1 LLVVGT
7 HIDARRNPVKHWLLF
22 PAAAVL
28 LIVACNPDSRTP
40 TQAPTQPA
48 GSASALG
55 FELQNPATHIMLLR
69 GHVRPSLSLGAAP
82 TSGNGIDYHGGPI
95 IYTQKVAA
103 IYWSNRTI
111 YPGGPAAG
119 TNGPGSTDGSVVGFF
134 MNHLGG
140 SPYYNINTTYFDKVG
155 THIQNS
161 VTYTQYWAA
170 NTNVPL
176 AGQPVLDMQIQAQVI
191 AGFTS
196 GKLTYDPSTLYLVF
210 SDALVNLGGQFGV
223 VYCAYHGN
231 FAWNGND
238 VKYAAMPHDIDF
250 FTCSALNGSPNND
263 PAADAEVNTLA
274 HETEETNTDED
285 LNAWYDSNGNENGD
299 KCAWNFGA
307 TYKTAN
313 GATAN
318 MNLGGKD
325 FLVQQNWVNANGG
338 SCRLSW

>member
-1 LLVVGT
+1 MK
-7 HIDARRNPVKHWLLF
+7 RWLLF
-22 PAAAVL
+22 TAGAGFLVVSCSPE
-28 LIVACNPDSRTP
+28 SR
-40 TQAPTQPA
+40 APTQPDH
-48 GSASALG
+48 SS
-55 FELQNPATHIMLLR
+55 PAAVFAQQHPETHIMLLR
-69 GHVRPSLSLGAAP
+69 GQVRPLSLGAAP
-82 TSGNGIDYHGGPI
+82 ASGNGIDYHGGPI

-103 IYWSNRTI
+103 IYWSNGTI
-111 YPGGPAAG
+111 YPGGPAPG
-119 TNGPGSTDGSVVGFF
+119 SNGPGSADGSLVGFF
-134 MNHLGG
+134 MSHLGG
-140 SPYYNINTTYFDKVG
+140 SPYYDGAG

-176 AGQPVLDMQIQAQVI
+176 PGQPVLDSQIQAQIV

-210 SDALVNLGGQFGV
+210 TDALVNLGGGFGS

-231 FAWNGND
+231 FSWNGND
-238 VKYAAMPHDIDF
+238 VKFGAMPHDIDF
-250 FTCSALNGSPNND
+250 FDCNALSGSPNND

-285 LNAWYDSNGNENGD
+285 LNAWYDASGNENAD
-299 KCAWNFGA
+299 KCAWTFGS
-307 TYKTAN
+307 TYTTGN
-313 GATAN
+313 GSTAN

>member
-1 LLVVGT
+1 MKRWLLVTAGAGFLVVSCS
-7 HIDARRNPVKHWLLF
+7 PE
-22 PAAAVL
+22 
-28 LIVACNPDSRTP
+28 SRAP
-40 TQAPTQPA
+40 TQAFRSSPA
-48 GSASALG
+48 AVFA
-55 FELQNPATHIMLLR
+55 QQHPATHIMLLR
-69 GHVRPSLSLGAAP
+69 GQVRALSLGATPA
-82 TSGNGIDYHGGPI
+82 SGNGIDYHGGPI

-103 IYWSNRTI
+103 IYWSNATI
-111 YPGGPAAG
+111 YPGGPAPG
-119 TNGPGSTDGSVVGFF
+119 TNGPGSADGSLVGFF
-134 MNHLGG
+134 MSHLGG
-140 SPYYNINTTYFDKVG
+140 SPYYNINTTYYDGGG
-155 THIQNS
+155 THVQNS

-176 AGQPVLDMQIQAQVI
+176 PGQPVLDSQIQAQIV

-210 SDALVNLGGQFGV
+210 TDVLVNLGGGFGT

-231 FAWNGND
+231 FTWNGND
-238 VKYAAMPHDIDF
+238 VKFGAMPHDIDF
-250 FTCSALNGSPNND
+250 FDCNALTGSPNND

-285 LNAWYDSNGNENGD
+285 LNAWYDASGNENAD
-299 KCAWNFGA
+299 KCAWTFGA
-307 TYKTAN
+307 TYTTQN
-313 GATAN
+313 GSTAN

>member
-1 LLVVGT
+1 MK
-7 HIDARRNPVKHWLLF
+7 RWLLF
-22 PAAAVL
+22 PAGAAFLV
-28 LIVACNPDSRTP
+28 VACNPDSR
-40 TQAPTQPA
+40 APTQPA
-48 GSASALG
+48 GSANAPA
-55 FELQNPATHIMLLR
+55 FELQHPATHIMLLR
-69 GHVRPSLSLGAAP
+69 GHVRPHVSPSLSLGAAP

-95 IYTQKVAA
+95 IYTQNVAA

-119 TNGPGSTDGSVVGFF
+119 TSGPGSADGSVVGFF

-140 SPYYNINTTYFDKVG
+140 SPYYNINTTYYDAVG
-155 THIQNS
+155 TPIQNS

-170 NTNVPL
+170 TTNVPL
-176 AGQPVLDMQIQAQVI
+176 PLVPVLDAQIQAQVI
-191 AGFTS
+191 EGFTS
-196 GKLTYDPSTLYLVF
+196 GNLTYDPNTLYLVF
-210 SDALVNLGGQFGV
+210 SDAMVNLGGEFGI

-231 FAWNGND
+231 FTWNGND

-250 FTCSALNGSPNND
+250 FDCSALNGSPNND

-299 KCAWNFGA
+299 KCAWTFGS
-307 TYKTAN
+307 TYATAN
-313 GATAN
+313 GASAN

-338 SCRLSW
+338 SCQLSW

>member
-1 LLVVGT
+1 
-7 HIDARRNPVKHWLLF
+7 VKRWLLF
-22 PAAAVL
+22 TAGAGFLVVSCSPE
-28 LIVACNPDSRTP
+28 SR
-40 TQAPTQPA
+40 APTQTFRSSPA
-48 GSASALG
+48 AVFA
-55 FELQNPATHIMLLR
+55 QQHPATHIMLLR
-69 GHVRPSLSLGAAP
+69 GQVRPLSLGAAP
-82 TSGNGIDYHGGPI
+82 ASGNGIDYHGGPI

-103 IYWSNRTI
+103 IYWSNGTI
-111 YPGGPAAG
+111 YPGGPAPG
-119 TNGPGSTDGSVVGFF
+119 TNGPGSGDGSLVGFF

-140 SPYYNINTTYFDKVG
+140 SPYYNINTTYYDGGG
-155 THIQNS
+155 THVQNS

-176 AGQPVLDMQIQAQVI
+176 PGQPVLDSQIQAQVV

-196 GKLTYDPSTLYLVF
+196 GKLTYDPNTLYLVF
-210 SDALVNLGGQFGV
+210 SDVMVNLGGEFGI

-231 FAWNGND
+231 FTWNGND
-238 VKYAAMPHDIDF
+238 VKYGAMPHDIDF
-250 FTCSALNGSPNND
+250 FDCNALTGSPNND

-285 LNAWYDSNGNENGD
+285 LNAWYDASGNENAD
-299 KCAWNFGA
+299 KCAWTFGA
-307 TYKTAN
+307 TYTTQN
-313 GATAN
+313 GSTAN